1 MRSPKPDNSKRSLQK
16 RIERLER
23 EVRELRRTVGN
34 GHKRDER
41 PWWQQI
47 AGDFEDDPVFAEI
60 VRLGRKIRR
69 AEGKGSR

>member
-1 MRSPKPDNSKRSLQK
+1 MRSTKKKVTVQSLQR

-23 EVRELRRTVGN
+23 DIQDLKRTFSIPSETDN
-34 GHKRDER
+34 R

-60 VRLGRKIRR
+60 IRLGRKIRR
-69 AEGKGSR
+69 AEPKGSR

>member
-1 MRSPKPDNSKRSLQK
+1 MGSSESSESVRRLQR

-23 EVRELRRTVGN
+23 ELRALRRTVCN
-34 GHKRDER
+34 AQRRDGR

-47 AGDFEDDPVFAEI
+47 AGDFEDDPAFAEI

-69 AEGKGSR
+69 AERKGN